1 MKLTFLI
8 PVLVLFLSCSGK
20 KASTN
25 EKIDVVNSLDT
36 EISSFQSILDS
47 INLEGVVLIYDLKE
61 DHYYTNNFER
71 ARVGKLPASTF
82 KIPNSAIALETG
94 AVENDSTLFKWYG
107 EARNMSIW
115 EKDMTFRDAFHLS
128 CVPCYQDVARSIGT
142 DRMKEYIDKL
152 DYGDIRFD
160 STTIDNFWLV
170 GDSKISPWE
179 QVNFLKR
186 LYQSKLHISKRTE
199 QIMKRMMV
207 MEENEE
213 YKLSGKTGWSID
225 NEVNNGW
232 FVGFIETD
240 EKIYFFATN
249 VEPTDKFDMRHFSSL
264 RKEVTYAAL
273 EQMGIIK

>member
-1 MKLTFLI
+1 
-8 PVLVLFLSCSGK
+8 
-20 KASTN
+20 
-25 EKIDVVNSLDT
+25 
-36 EISSFQSILDS
+36 
-47 INLEGVVLIYDLKE
+47 LIYDLKE

-82 KIPNSAIALETG
+82 KIPNSVIALETG

-128 CVPCYQDVARSIGT
+128 CVPCYQDVARSIGR
-142 DRMKEYIDKL
+142 DRMKDYIDKL
-152 DYGDIRFD
+152 GYGDIKFD

-186 LYQSKLHISKRTE
+186 LYQSKL
-199 QIMKRMMV
+199 
-207 MEENEE
+207 
-213 YKLSGKTGWSID
+213 L
-225 NEVNNGW
+225 
-232 FVGFIETD
+232 
-240 EKIYFFATN
+240 ATN